1 MGSTSSLYAAIDL
14 GSNSFHMLVVR
25 EVAGSIQTLTRIK
38 RKVRLAA
45 GLNSENALSNE
56 AMERGWQCLR
66 LFAERLQ
73 DIPPPQIRV
82 VATATLRLAVNAG
95 DFIAKAQE
103 ILGCPVQVIS
113 GEEEARLIYQ
123 GVAHTTGGAD
133 QRLVVDIGGASTEL
147 VTGTGAQTTSLFSL
161 SMGCVTWLERYFAD
175 RNLGQ
180 ENFDAAEKAAR
191 EVLRPVADELRYH
204 GWKVCVGAS
213 GTVQALQEIMMAQG
227 MDERITLE
235 KLQQLK
241 QRAIHCGRLEELE
254 IDGLTLERAL
264 VFPSG
269 LAILIAI
276 FTELNIQC
284 MTLAGGALREGL
296 VYGMLHLTVEQ
307 DIRSRTLRN
316 IQRRFMIDIDQ
327 AQRVAKV
334 AANFFEQVENEW
346 HLEAISR
353 DLLISACQLHEI
365 GLSVDFKQAPQH
377 AAYLVR
383 NLDLP
388 GFTPAQKKLLATLL
402 LNQTNPVDLSSLHQ
416 QNAVPPRVAE
426 QLCRLLR
433 LAIIFA
439 NRRRDDLVPEMTLQ
453 ANHELLT
460 LTLPQGWLTQ
470 HPLGKEIIDQERILE
485 KYGVTP
491 NQLIDVKALMGDS
504 SDNIPGV
511 PGIGEKTALS
521 LIAQFSSL
529 EGVYQ
534 HLENPAVKASVK
546 RKLEEGKELLQYTN
560 KSISTIS
567 TFLCLFSQ
575 TKIRNL
581 IR

>member
-1 MGSTSSLYAAIDL
+1 MLTTTSLYAAIDL

-45 GLNSENALSNE
+45 GLNSDNVLSAE

-73 DIPPPQIRV
+73 DIPQPQIRV
-82 VATATLRLAVNAG
+82 VATATLRIAVNA
-95 DFIAKAQE
+95 DEFIAKAQE

-147 VTGTGAQTTSLFSL
+147 VTGSGAQTTSLFSL
-161 SMGCVTWLERYFAD
+161 SMGCVTWLERYFTN
-175 RNLGQ
+175 RNLAQ
-180 ENFDAAEKAAR
+180 ENFDEAEKAAR
-191 EVLRPVADELRYH
+191 EVLRPVADKLRFH

-227 MDERITLE
+227 MDERITLA

-254 IDGLTLERAL
+254 IEGLTLERAL

-296 VYGMLHLTVEQ
+296 VYGMLHLPVDQ

-316 IQRRFMIDIDQ
+316 IQRRFMVDTDQ
-327 AQRVAKV
+327 ANRVTQLAV
-334 AANFFEQVENEW
+334 HLLEQVKDEW
-346 HLEAISR
+346 HLGAISR
-353 DLLISACQLHEI
+353 ELLQSACQLHEI
-365 GLSVDFKQAPQH
+365 GLSVEYKQAPLH
-377 AAYLVR
+377 AAWLVR

-416 QNAVPPRVAE
+416 QNAVPPRIAE
-426 QLCRLLR
+426 HLCRLLR

-439 NRRRDDLVPEMTLQ
+439 ARRRDDLVPHITLQ
-453 ANHELLT
+453 AQDENLT
-460 LTLPQGWLTQ
+460 LTLPEGWLEH
-470 HPLGKEIIDQERILE
+470 HPLGTELIDQEIQWQSYVHWPLE
-485 KYGVTP
+485 V
-491 NQLIDVKALMGDS
+491 
-504 SDNIPGV
+504 
-511 PGIGEKTALS
+511 
-521 LIAQFSSL
+521 
-529 EGVYQ
+529 
-534 HLENPAVKASVK
+534 H
-546 RKLEEGKELLQYTN
+546 
-560 KSISTIS
+560 
-567 TFLCLFSQ
+567 
-575 TKIRNL
+575 
-581 IR
+581 

>member
-1 MGSTSSLYAAIDL
+1 MLRSTSLYAAIDL

-45 GLNSENALSNE
+45 GLSADNHLSPE

-73 DIPPPQIRV
+73 DIPPQQIRV

-95 DFIAKAQE
+95 EFIATAQA

-123 GVAHTTGGAD
+123 GVAHTTGGD
-133 QRLVVDIGGASTEL
+133 ERRLVVDIGGASTEL
-147 VTGTGAQTTSLFSL
+147 VTGIGAQATSLNSL
-161 SMGCVTWLERYFAD
+161 SMGCVTWLERYFSD
-175 RNLGQ
+175 RNLAQ
-180 ENFDAAEKAAR
+180 ENFDEAEKAAR

-227 MDERITLE
+227 MDERITLA

-254 IDGLTLERAL
+254 IEGLTLERAL

-296 VYGMLHLTVEQ
+296 VYGMLHLAVDQ
-307 DIRSRTLRN
+307 DIRNHTLRN
-316 IQRRFMIDIDQ
+316 IQRRFMVDIEQ
-327 AQRVAKV
+327 AHRVANLAV
-334 AANFFEQVENEW
+334 SFLDQVDNEW
-346 HLEAISR
+346 HLEPVSR
-353 DLLISACQLHEI
+353 ELLISACQLHEI
-365 GLSVDFKQAPQH
+365 GLSVDFKQAPLH

-388 GFTPAQKKLLATLL
+388 GYTPAQKKLLATLL

-426 QLCRLLR
+426 HLCRLLR
-433 LAIIFA
+433 LAILFA
-439 NRRRDDLVPEMTLQ
+439 SRRRDDLLPAITLT
-453 ANHELLT
+453 AEGEKLT
-460 LTLPQGWLTQ
+460 LNLQDKWLDN
-470 HPLGKEIIDQERILE
+470 HPLGAEMLVQECQWQSYVHWIL
-485 KYGVTP
+485 
-491 NQLIDVKALMGDS
+491 D
-504 SDNIPGV
+504 
-511 PGIGEKTALS
+511 
-521 LIAQFSSL
+521 AQ
-529 EGVYQ
+529 
-534 HLENPAVKASVK
+534 
-546 RKLEEGKELLQYTN
+546 
-560 KSISTIS
+560 
-567 TFLCLFSQ
+567 
-575 TKIRNL
+575 
-581 IR
+581 

>member
-1 MGSTSSLYAAIDL
+1 MPSSTSLYAAIDL

-45 GLNSENALSNE
+45 GLSSDNILSAE

-73 DIPPPQIRV
+73 DIPQPQIRV
-82 VATATLRLAVNAG
+82 VATATLRLAVNAQ
-95 DFIAKAQE
+95 DFLDKAQE
-103 ILGCPVQVIS
+103 ILGCPVQVIR

-123 GVAHTTGGAD
+123 GVAHTTGGD
-133 QRLVVDIGGASTEL
+133 DRRLVVDIGGASTEL
-147 VTGTGAQTTSLFSL
+147 VTGKGAQTTSLFSL
-161 SMGCVTWLERYFAD
+161 SMGCVTWLERFFTD
-175 RNLGQ
+175 RNLAR
-180 ENFDAAEKAAR
+180 ENFDEAEKAAR
-191 EVLRPVADELRYH
+191 DVLRPVADELRMH

-227 MDERITLE
+227 MDERITLA

-241 QRAIHCGRLEELE
+241 QRAIQCGRLEELE
-254 IDGLTLERAL
+254 IEGLTLERAL

-296 VYGMLHLTVEQ
+296 VYGMLHLAVDE

-316 IQRRFMIDIDQ
+316 VQRRFIVDTEQ
-327 AQRVAKV
+327 AARVSQLASHF
-334 AANFFEQVENEW
+334 ADQVESQWDIEP
-346 HLEAISR
+346 LSR
-353 DLLISACQLHEI
+353 ELLLSACHLHEI
-365 GLSVDFKQAPQH
+365 GLSVDFKQAPAH

-402 LNQTNPVDLSSLHQ
+402 LNQTNAIDLSSLHQ

-426 QLCRLLR
+426 HLCRLLR

-439 NRRRDDLVPEMTLQ
+439 NRRRDDLLPQITIT
-453 ANHELLT
+453 ANEET
-460 LTLPQGWLTQ
+460 LTLKLPAGWLEH
-470 HPLGKEIIDQERILE
+470 HPLGKEIVDQECQWQS
-485 KYGVTP
+485 YVHWP
-491 NQLIDVKALMGDS
+491 LIV
-504 SDNIPGV
+504 
-511 PGIGEKTALS
+511 
-521 LIAQFSSL
+521 Q
-529 EGVYQ
+529 
-534 HLENPAVKASVK
+534 
-546 RKLEEGKELLQYTN
+546 
-560 KSISTIS
+560 
-567 TFLCLFSQ
+567 
-575 TKIRNL
+575 
-581 IR
+581 

>member
-1 MGSTSSLYAAIDL
+1 MLGSASLYAAIDL

-25 EVAGSIQTLTRIK
+25 EVAGSIQTLSRIK

-45 GLNSENALSNE
+45 GLSPDNRLSQE

-66 LFAERLQ
+66 LFSERLQ
-73 DIPPPQIRV
+73 DIPQEQIRV
-82 VATATLRLAVNAG
+82 VATATLRLAVNAQE
-95 DFIAKAQE
+95 FIDKAQE

-161 SMGCVTWLERYFAD
+161 SMGCVTWLERFFTD

-180 ENFDAAEKAAR
+180 ENFAAAEQAAR
-191 EVLRPVADELRYH
+191 EVLRPVADELRRH

-227 MDERITLE
+227 MDERITLA

-241 QRAIHCGRLEELE
+241 QRAIQCGRLEELE
-254 IDGLTLERAL
+254 IEGLTLERAL

-276 FTELNIQC
+276 FTEMNIES

-296 VYGMLHLTVEQ
+296 VYGMLHLAVDE

-316 IQRRFMIDIDQ
+316 IQRRFIIDTDQ
-327 AQRVAKV
+327 SRRVTTLAGRFAQSVAKEWELDAYSIEILKV
-334 AANFFEQVENEW
+334 ACE
-346 HLEAISR
+346 
-353 DLLISACQLHEI
+353 LHEI
-365 GLSVDFKQAPQH
+365 GLSIEFKQAPLH
-377 AAYLVR
+377 AAWLVR

-402 LNQTNPVDLSSLHQ
+402 LNQTNAVDLSSLHQ

-426 QLCRLLR
+426 HLCRLLR

-439 NRRRDDLVPEMTLQ
+439 SRRRDDLLPEIAVTAQGEKLV
-453 ANHELLT
+453 
-460 LTLPQGWLTQ
+460 LTLPQGWLAS
-470 HPLGKEIIDQERILE
+470 HPLGAELIDQESQWQS
-485 KYGVTP
+485 YVHW
-491 NQLIDVKALMGDS
+491 
-504 SDNIPGV
+504 
-511 PGIGEKTALS
+511 
-521 LIAQFSSL
+521 SL
-529 EGVYQ
+529 EIQ
-534 HLENPAVKASVK
+534 
-546 RKLEEGKELLQYTN
+546 
-560 KSISTIS
+560 
-567 TFLCLFSQ
+567 
-575 TKIRNL
+575 
-581 IR
+581 

>member
-1 MGSTSSLYAAIDL
+1 MLRSTSLYAAIDL

-45 GLNSENALSNE
+45 GLSADNHLSPE

-73 DIPPPQIRV
+73 DIPPQQIRV

-95 DFIAKAQE
+95 EFITTAQA

-123 GVAHTTGGAD
+123 GVAHTTGGD
-133 QRLVVDIGGASTEL
+133 ERRLVVDIGGASTEL
-147 VTGTGAQTTSLFSL
+147 VTGIGAQATSLNSL
-161 SMGCVTWLERYFAD
+161 SMGCVTWLERYFTD
-175 RNLGQ
+175 RNLAQ
-180 ENFDAAEKAAR
+180 ENFDDAEKAAR

-227 MDERITLE
+227 MDERITLA

-254 IDGLTLERAL
+254 IEGLTLERAL

-296 VYGMLHLTVEQ
+296 VYGMLHLAVDQ
-307 DIRSRTLRN
+307 DIRNHTLRN
-316 IQRRFMIDIDQ
+316 IQRRFMVDIEQ
-327 AQRVAKV
+327 AHRVANLAV
-334 AANFFEQVENEW
+334 SFLDQVESEW
-346 HLEAISR
+346 HLEPVSR
-353 DLLISACQLHEI
+353 ELLVSACQLHEI
-365 GLSVDFKQAPQH
+365 GLSVDFKQAPLH

-388 GFTPAQKKLLATLL
+388 GYTPAQKKLLATLL

-426 QLCRLLR
+426 HLCRLLR
-433 LAIIFA
+433 LAILFA
-439 NRRRDDLVPEMTLQ
+439 SRRRDDLLPAMTLM
-453 ANHELLT
+453 AEGEKLT
-460 LTLPQGWLTQ
+460 LNLPGKWLDS
-470 HPLGKEIIDQERILE
+470 HPLGAEMLVQECQWQSYVHWVLE
-485 KYGVTP
+485 
-491 NQLIDVKALMGDS
+491 
-504 SDNIPGV
+504 
-511 PGIGEKTALS
+511 
-521 LIAQFSSL
+521 AQ
-529 EGVYQ
+529 
-534 HLENPAVKASVK
+534 
-546 RKLEEGKELLQYTN
+546 
-560 KSISTIS
+560 
-567 TFLCLFSQ
+567 
-575 TKIRNL
+575 
-581 IR
+581 

>member
-1 MGSTSSLYAAIDL
+1 MSSTSLYAAIDL

-25 EVAGSIQTLTRIK
+25 EVAGSIQTLSRIK

-45 GLNSENALSNE
+45 GLNSDNALSAE

-73 DIPPPQIRV
+73 DIPPAQIRV
-82 VATATLRLAVNAG
+82 VATATLRLAVNA
-95 DFIAKAQE
+95 DEFLAKARD

-123 GVAHTTGGAD
+123 GVAHTTGGED

-161 SMGCVTWLERYFAD
+161 PMGCVTWLERYFAD
-175 RNLGQ
+175 RNLTKDNFELA
-180 ENFDAAEKAAR
+180 ENAAR
-191 EVLRPVADELRYH
+191 EVLRPITDTLNYH

-227 MDERITLE
+227 MDERITLA

-241 QRAIHCGRLEELE
+241 QRAIQCGRLEELE
-254 IDGLTLERAL
+254 IEGLTLERAL

-276 FTELNIQC
+276 FSELNIRC

-296 VYGMLHLTVEQ
+296 VYGMLHLAVDQ

-316 IQRRFMIDIDQ
+316 IQRRFMIDTEQ
-327 AQRVAKV
+327 AQRVARL
-334 AANFFEQVENEW
+334 AADLVSQLDSDWE
-346 HLEAISR
+346 LEPLSR
-353 DLLISACQLHEI
+353 DLLVSACALHEI
-365 GLSVDFKQAPQH
+365 GLSVDFKSAPQH

-402 LNQTNPVDLSSLHQ
+402 LNQTNAVDLSSLHQ
-416 QNAVPPRVAE
+416 QNAVKPRVAE
-426 QLCRLLR
+426 HLCRLLR
-433 LAIIFA
+433 LAILFA
-439 NRRRDDLVPEMTLQ
+439 SRRRDDLLPSVTLT
-453 ANHELLT
+453 AEDEKLI
-460 LTLPQGWLTQ
+460 LTLPEGWLEN
-470 HPLGKEIIDQERILE
+470 HPLGSEMVEQECQWQSYVHWALE
-485 KYGVTP
+485 V
-491 NQLIDVKALMGDS
+491 V
-504 SDNIPGV
+504 
-511 PGIGEKTALS
+511 
-521 LIAQFSSL
+521 
-529 EGVYQ
+529 
-534 HLENPAVKASVK
+534 
-546 RKLEEGKELLQYTN
+546 
-560 KSISTIS
+560 
-567 TFLCLFSQ
+567 
-575 TKIRNL
+575 
-581 IR
+581 

>member
-1 MGSTSSLYAAIDL
+1 MLTTTSLYAAIDL

-45 GLNSENALSNE
+45 GLNSDNVLSAE

-73 DIPPPQIRV
+73 DIPQSQIRV
-82 VATATLRLAVNAG
+82 VATATLRIAVNA
-95 DFIAKAQE
+95 DEFIAKAQE

-147 VTGTGAQTTSLFSL
+147 VTGSGAQTTSLFSL
-161 SMGCVTWLERYFAD
+161 SMGCVTWLERYFTN
-175 RNLGQ
+175 RNLAQ
-180 ENFDAAEKAAR
+180 ENFDEAEKAAR
-191 EVLRPVADELRYH
+191 EVLRPVADKLRFH

-227 MDERITLE
+227 MDERITLA

-254 IDGLTLERAL
+254 IEGLTLERAL

-296 VYGMLHLTVEQ
+296 VYGMLHLPVDQ

-316 IQRRFMIDIDQ
+316 IQRRFMVDTDQ
-327 AQRVAKV
+327 ANRVTQLAV
-334 AANFFEQVENEW
+334 HLLEQVKDEW

-353 DLLISACQLHEI
+353 ELLQSACQLHEI
-365 GLSVDFKQAPQH
+365 GLSVEYKQAPLH
-377 AAYLVR
+377 AAWLVR

-416 QNAVPPRVAE
+416 QNAVPPRIAE
-426 QLCRLLR
+426 HLCRLLR

-439 NRRRDDLVPEMTLQ
+439 ARRRDDLVPHITLQ
-453 ANHELLT
+453 AQDENLT
-460 LTLPQGWLTQ
+460 LTLPEGWLEH
-470 HPLGKEIIDQERILE
+470 HPLCTELIDQEIQWQSYVHWPLE
-485 KYGVTP
+485 V
-491 NQLIDVKALMGDS
+491 
-504 SDNIPGV
+504 
-511 PGIGEKTALS
+511 
-521 LIAQFSSL
+521 
-529 EGVYQ
+529 
-534 HLENPAVKASVK
+534 H
-546 RKLEEGKELLQYTN
+546 
-560 KSISTIS
+560 
-567 TFLCLFSQ
+567 
-575 TKIRNL
+575 
-581 IR
+581 

>member
-1 MGSTSSLYAAIDL
+1 MKCMSSTSLYAAIDL

-25 EVAGSIQTLTRIK
+25 EVAGSIQTLSRIK

-45 GLNSENALSNE
+45 GLNSDNALSAE

-73 DIPPPQIRV
+73 DIPPAQIRV
-82 VATATLRLAVNAG
+82 VATATLRLAVNA
-95 DFIAKAQE
+95 DEFLAKARD

-123 GVAHTTGGAD
+123 GVAHTTGGED

-161 SMGCVTWLERYFAD
+161 AMGCVTWLERYFAD
-175 RNLGQ
+175 RNLTKDNFELA
-180 ENFDAAEKAAR
+180 ENAAR
-191 EVLRPVADELRYH
+191 EVLRPITDTLNYH

-227 MDERITLE
+227 MDERITLA

-241 QRAIHCGRLEELE
+241 QRAIQCGRLEELE
-254 IDGLTLERAL
+254 IEGLTLERAL

-276 FTELNIQC
+276 FSELNIRC

-296 VYGMLHLTVEQ
+296 VYGMLHLAVDQ

-316 IQRRFMIDIDQ
+316 IQRRFMIDTEQ
-327 AQRVAKV
+327 AQRVARL
-334 AANFFEQVENEW
+334 AADLVSQLDNYWE
-346 HLEAISR
+346 LEPLSR
-353 DLLISACQLHEI
+353 DLLVSACALHEI
-365 GLSVDFKQAPQH
+365 GLSVDFKSAPQH

-402 LNQTNPVDLSSLHQ
+402 LNQTNAVDLSSLHQ
-416 QNAVPPRVAE
+416 QNAVKPRVAE
-426 QLCRLLR
+426 HLCRLLR
-433 LAIIFA
+433 LAILFA
-439 NRRRDDLVPEMTLQ
+439 SRRRDDLLPSV
-453 ANHELLT
+453 T
-460 LTLPQGWLTQ
+460 LTAEDEKLMLRLPEGWLEN
-470 HPLGKEIIDQERILE
+470 HPLGSEMVEQECQWQSYVHWALE
-485 KYGVTP
+485 V
-491 NQLIDVKALMGDS
+491 V
-504 SDNIPGV
+504 
-511 PGIGEKTALS
+511 
-521 LIAQFSSL
+521 
-529 EGVYQ
+529 
-534 HLENPAVKASVK
+534 
-546 RKLEEGKELLQYTN
+546 
-560 KSISTIS
+560 
-567 TFLCLFSQ
+567 
-575 TKIRNL
+575 
-581 IR
+581 

>member
-1 MGSTSSLYAAIDL
+1 MKSMSSTSLYAAIDL

-25 EVAGSIQTLTRIK
+25 EVAGSIQTLSRIK

-45 GLNSENALSNE
+45 GLNSDNTLSAE

-73 DIPPPQIRV
+73 DIPPTQIRV

-95 DFIAKAQE
+95 DFLAKAQE
-103 ILGCPVQVIS
+103 ILGTPVQVIS

-175 RNLGQ
+175 RSLTK
-180 ENFDAAEKAAR
+180 ENFDLAEAAAR
-191 EVLRPVADELRYH
+191 EVLLPVADVLRYH

-227 MDERITLE
+227 MDERITLA

-241 QRAIHCGRLEELE
+241 QRAIQCGRLEELE
-254 IDGLTLERAL
+254 IEGLTLERAL

-276 FTELNIQC
+276 FSELNIQC

-296 VYGMLHLTVEQ
+296 VYGMLHLSVEQ

-316 IQRRFMIDIDQ
+316 IQRRFMIDTEQ
-327 AQRVAKV
+327 AQRVGGLAS
-334 AANFFEQVENEW
+334 
-346 HLEAISR
+346 HLLSQLDGSWELDPLSR
-353 DLLISACQLHEI
+353 DLLLSACALHEI
-365 GLSVDFKQAPQH
+365 GLSVDFKRAPQH
-377 AAYLVR
+377 AAYLVN

-388 GFTPAQKKLLATLL
+388 GFTPAQKKLIATLL
-402 LNQTNPVDLSSLHQ
+402 LNQTNAIDLSSLHQ

-426 QLCRLLR
+426 HLCRLLR
-433 LAIIFA
+433 LAILFA
-439 NRRRDDLVPEMTLQ
+439 SRRRDDLLPAIQLTAQDEQ
-453 ANHELLT
+453 LT
-460 LTLPQGWLTQ
+460 LILPGNWLDE
-470 HPLGKEIIDQERILE
+470 HPLGREMVDQECQWQSYVHWILR
-485 KYGVTP
+485 V
-491 NQLIDVKALMGDS
+491 ASGDTL
-504 SDNIPGV
+504 
-511 PGIGEKTALS
+511 K
-521 LIAQFSSL
+521 
-529 EGVYQ
+529 
-534 HLENPAVKASVK
+534 
-546 RKLEEGKELLQYTN
+546 
-560 KSISTIS
+560 
-567 TFLCLFSQ
+567 
-575 TKIRNL
+575 
-581 IR
+581 

>member
-1 MGSTSSLYAAIDL
+1 MLGSASLYAAIDL

-25 EVAGSIQTLTRIK
+25 EVAGSIQTLSRIK

-45 GLNSENALSNE
+45 GLSNENQLSQE

-66 LFAERLQ
+66 LFSERLQ
-73 DIPPPQIRV
+73 DIPAQQIRV
-82 VATATLRLAVNAG
+82 VATATLRLAVNAQE
-95 DFIAKAQE
+95 FLNKAQV

-161 SMGCVTWLERYFAD
+161 SMGCVTWLERFFTD

-180 ENFDAAEKAAR
+180 ENFDAAEHAAR
-191 EVLRPVADELRYH
+191 EVLRPVADELRRH

-227 MDERITLE
+227 MDERITLA

-241 QRAIHCGRLEELE
+241 QRAIQCGRLEELE
-254 IDGLTLERAL
+254 IEGLTLERAL

-276 FTELNIQC
+276 FTEMNIAS

-296 VYGMLHLTVEQ
+296 VYGMLHLAVDQ

-316 IQRRFMIDIDQ
+316 IQRRFMIDTDQ
-327 AQRVAKV
+327 ARRVTALAKRFALDVDKEWELDAYSIEILQV
-334 AANFFEQVENEW
+334 ACE
-346 HLEAISR
+346 
-353 DLLISACQLHEI
+353 LHEI
-365 GLSVDFKQAPQH
+365 GLSIEFKQAPLH
-377 AAYLVR
+377 AAWLVR

-402 LNQTNPVDLSSLHQ
+402 LNQTNAVDLSSLHQ

-426 QLCRLLR
+426 HLCRLLR

-439 NRRRDDLVPEMTLQ
+439 SRRRDDLLPEITVSAQ
-453 ANHELLT
+453 GEKLT
-460 LTLPQGWLTQ
+460 LSLPQGWLKS
-470 HPLGKEIIDQERILE
+470 HPLGAELIEQESQWQSYVHWPLEIQ
-485 KYGVTP
+485 
-491 NQLIDVKALMGDS
+491 
-504 SDNIPGV
+504 
-511 PGIGEKTALS
+511 
-521 LIAQFSSL
+521 
-529 EGVYQ
+529 
-534 HLENPAVKASVK
+534 
-546 RKLEEGKELLQYTN
+546 
-560 KSISTIS
+560 
-567 TFLCLFSQ
+567 
-575 TKIRNL
+575 
-581 IR
+581 

>member
-1 MGSTSSLYAAIDL
+1 MNSTSLYAAIDL

-45 GLNSENALSNE
+45 GLNSDNVLSVE

-73 DIPPPQIRV
+73 DIPQPQIRV
-82 VATATLRLAVNAG
+82 VATATLRIAVNA
-95 DFIAKAQE
+95 DKFIAKAQE

-147 VTGTGAQTTSLFSL
+147 VTGSGAQTTSLFSL
-161 SMGCVTWLERYFAD
+161 SMGCVTWLERYFTD
-175 RNLGQ
+175 RNLAQ
-180 ENFDAAEKAAR
+180 ENFDEAEKAAR
-191 EVLRPVADELRYH
+191 EVLRPVADKLRFH

-227 MDERITLE
+227 MDERITLA

-254 IDGLTLERAL
+254 IEGLTLERAL

-296 VYGMLHLTVEQ
+296 VYGMLHLPVDQ

-316 IQRRFMIDIDQ
+316 IQRRFMVDTDQ
-327 AQRVAKV
+327 ANRVTQLAV
-334 AANFFEQVENEW
+334 HLLEQVKDEW

-353 DLLISACQLHEI
+353 ELLQSACQLHEI
-365 GLSVDFKQAPQH
+365 GLSVEYKQAPLH
-377 AAYLVR
+377 AAWLVR

-416 QNAVPPRVAE
+416 QNAVPPRIAE
-426 QLCRLLR
+426 HLCRLLR

-439 NRRRDDLVPEMTLQ
+439 ARRRDDLVPHITLQ
-453 ANHELLT
+453 AQDEDLM
-460 LTLPQGWLTQ
+460 LTLPEGWLEH
-470 HPLGKEIIDQERILE
+470 HPLGTELIDQEIQWQSYVHWPLE
-485 KYGVTP
+485 V
-491 NQLIDVKALMGDS
+491 
-504 SDNIPGV
+504 
-511 PGIGEKTALS
+511 
-521 LIAQFSSL
+521 
-529 EGVYQ
+529 
-534 HLENPAVKASVK
+534 
-546 RKLEEGKELLQYTN
+546 R
-560 KSISTIS
+560 
-567 TFLCLFSQ
+567 
-575 TKIRNL
+575 
-581 IR
+581 